1 MPNNMPNQKT
11 DKVFFKILSG
21 IILSLIFIL
30 FGYLIN
36 DAIGRDTA
44 PTFENAF
51 GKYVLL
57 FFLGLI
63 SGYNIA
69 NSLQKGKSTY
79 YFYAGLFTPIFILVL
94 GGLIWNGDIAS
105 SLLTAFGLLFP
116 IIFIYSGMVE
126 THEKFKM
133 FIELFAKYI
142 PNLSVMTVAVGDYG
156 LPIIELQFNT
166 NLGGLNYAI
175 GFIVAIC
182 AMAIIWFIDYLIKN
196 RY

>member
-1 MPNNMPNQKT
+1 MPDNIPPKKD
-11 DKVFFKILSG
+11 DKVIFKVISGVILS
-21 IILSLIFIL
+21 SAFIL

-36 DAIGRDTA
+36 NAIGRDNA
-44 PTFENAF
+44 PTFENTF

-63 SGYNIA
+63 SGYNII
-69 NSLQKGKSTY
+69 SSFQKGKSIY
-79 YFYAGLFTPIFILVL
+79 YFYAGLFLPIFILVL

-105 SLLTAFGLLFP
+105 SLLTVFGLIFP
-116 IIFIYSGMVE
+116 IFFIYSGMVE

-133 FIELFAKYI
+133 FIELLAKYI

-156 LPIIELQFNT
+156 LPIIEFQFNT

-182 AMAIIWFIDYLIKN
+182 AMALIWVIDYFIKN